1 MFSGWGARHDDGDY
15 EKTLMII
22 MMIMMMS
29 IMRNLIMMMMDDDH
43 DDHDE
48 GDDNKERNTYWFIEE
63 NTAGQRNCKA
73 CRWRPLKL
81 LSLCWS

>member
-1 MFSGWGARHDDGDY
+1 
-15 EKTLMII
+15 
-22 MMIMMMS
+22 
-29 IMRNLIMMMMDDDH
+29 MMMMDDDHDDH